1 MSASETSYGMYTLKP
16 MVANANRAVTV
27 DVFTNKRYT
36 GNQLAVVD
44 INNVDLSSQQMQK
57 VAREFNFSETI
68 FLRQPE
74 SGTPQIRIFTPVN
87 EMEFAGHPV
96 IGGGHVLFCQ
106 LLSGP
111 SAQPLARESI
121 DVQTNAGIVTLRYDA
136 TAETVAA
143 QIPHNVHTHEVT
155 APKKAILDTQGSLAA
170 AADTLK
176 DSYPIS
182 SIVKGVTY
190 VLVDFTDHADNFAG
204 VLPGPCPTV
213 PLDNEWSPS
222 FVGTMYYRVLGIREE
237 EGHKV
242 YDLRVRMI
250 AINLEDPACG
260 SGSCSLA
267 VYLALQGGG
276 ANAAYRF
283 YLDQGSEIGRDSKI
297 IVDVVL
303 NEGGDGVSSV
313 LLSGQAAPVTR
324 GQLLLPE

>member
-1 MSASETSYGMYTLKP
+1 MIHNKGCLAISQDAIGKIPLPSATMPASETSY
-16 MVANANRAVTV
+16 VTV

-44 INNVDLSSQQMQK
+44 INN
-57 VAREFNFSETI
+57 
-68 FLRQPE
+68 PE

-96 IGGGHVLFCQ
+96 IGGGHVLFRQ

-111 SAQPLARESI
+111 NAKPLEKESI
-121 DVQTNAGIVTLRYDA
+121 DVKTNAGIVTLKYDVQ
-136 TAETVAA
+136 AETVAA
-143 QIPHNVHTHEVT
+143 QIPHNVHIHK
-155 APKKAILDTQGSLAA
+155 AKASKKAILDTQGSLTA

-190 VLVDFTDHADNFAG
+190 VLVDFTDHPDNFAG
-204 VLPGPCPTV
+204 VLPGPCPDV
-213 PLDNEWSPS
+213 PLDSEWSHS
-222 FVGTMYYRVLGIREE
+222 FVGTMYYRVLGTRDE
-237 EGHKV
+237 EGRRA

-260 SGSCSLA
+260 SGSCALTA
-267 VYLALQGGG
+267 YLALQEGG
-276 ANAAYRF
+276 ANKAFRF

-297 IVDVVL
+297 IVDIVL
-303 NEGGDGVSSV
+303 NESGDGISSV
-313 LLSGQAAPVTR
+313 LLSGQAAPVSR

>member
-1 MSASETSYGMYTLKP
+1 MPASETSY
-16 MVANANRAVTV
+16 VTV
-27 DVFTNKRYT
+27 DVFTNQRFK

-44 INNVDLSSQQMQK
+44 INNVNLSSEKMQQI
-57 VAREFNFSETI
+57 AREFNFSETI

-74 SGTPQIRIFTPVN
+74 SGETPQIRIFTPVN

-96 IGGGHVLFCQ
+96 IGGGHVLFRQ

-111 SAQPLARESI
+111 SAQPLTKDSI
-121 DVQTNAGIVTLRYDA
+121 DVKTNAGIVTLKYNS
-136 TAETVAA
+136 AA
-143 QIPHNVHTHEVT
+143 QTVSAEIPHNVHIHSAT
-155 APKKAILDTQGSLAA
+155 APKQAILDTQSSLTAESV
-170 AADTLK
+170 K
-176 DSYPIS
+176 DSHPIS

-190 VLVDFTDHADNFAG
+190 VLVDFTDHADNFAA
-204 VLPGPCPTV
+204 VKSGPCPAV
-213 PLDNEWSPS
+213 PLDDGWSPS
-222 FVGTMYYRVLGIREE
+222 FVGTMYYRVLGKRAE
-237 EGHKV
+237 EGRKV

-267 VYLALQGGG
+267 VYLALQEGG

-283 YLDQGSEIGRDSKI
+283 YLDQGSEIGRDSNI

-303 NEGGDGVSSV
+303 NERGDGVSSV

>member
-1 MSASETSYGMYTLKP
+1 MSASETSY
-16 MVANANRAVTV
+16 VTV

-44 INNVDLSSQQMQK
+44 INNVDLSATQMQK

-96 IGGGHVLFCQ
+96 IGGGHALFRQ

-111 SAQPLARESI
+111 NAKPLEKESI
-121 DVQTNAGIVTLRYDA
+121 DVQTNAGIVTLKYDVK
-136 TAETVAA
+136 AETVAA
-143 QIPHNVHTHEVT
+143 QIPHNVHIHEVK
-155 APKKAILDTQGSLAA
+155 ASKKAILDTQGSLAA

-190 VLVDFTDHADNFAG
+190 VLVDFTDHPDNFAG
-204 VLPGPCPTV
+204 VLPGPCPDV
-213 PLDNEWSPS
+213 PLDSEWSPS
-222 FVGTMYYRVLGIREE
+222 FIGTMYYRVLGTRDE
-237 EGHKV
+237 EGRKV

-260 SGSCSLA
+260 SGSCSLTA
-267 VYLALQGGG
+267 YLALQEGG
-276 ANAAYRF
+276 ANKAFRF

-297 IVDVVL
+297 IVDIVL
-303 NEGGDGVSSV
+303 NESGDGISSV
-313 LLSGQAAPVTR
+313 LLSGQAAPVSR